1 MKRSLGTSLLVLLI
15 LLVTPATA
23 SAGFWAWLEEW
34 SGPGPFRGYT
44 ILFTACV
51 QDRFV
56 KASPIA
62 VNDAFHTE
70 QWKKAQAL
78 HALYV
83 KRADPDIPSDRALF
97 RRLLANPDPL
107 NLAVR
112 IAMTSALTGPAS
124 TRTAPPLSNPPGT
137 ESAPRESISLERVLD
152 TLVARAPELY
162 LRSEAENGPG
172 HEDGRPWCGY
182 FDYGRF
188 KASANDQRGFPDI
201 TTQMFDL
208 GPSARLHDGVDLGV
222 GFGWATFNGEG
233 VTAAPHLTV
242 TPFRLVMRPALIAV
256 PEAYR
261 KRWMGLVSIYWK
273 ETYVVGRLKAKD
285 FGSAKDPFQV
295 NGELIRSFGL
305 NVDIT
310 ALFPAKWGID

>member
-1 MKRSLGTSLLVLLI
+1 MKRSLAITLLVFLI
-15 LLVTPATA
+15 SLVRPAPA

-44 ILFTACV
+44 ILFTGCV
-51 QDRFV
+51 QDGFL
-56 KASPIA
+56 KASPVA
-62 VNDAFHTE
+62 VNDGFHVE
-70 QWKKAQAL
+70 QWKNAQGL
-78 HALYV
+78 HAVYV
-83 KRADPDIPSDRALF
+83 NRADSTIPSERALF

-112 IAMTSALTGPAS
+112 IALTSSL
-124 TRTAPPLSNPPGT
+124 TAPAATGAPKDLLSVQ
-137 ESAPRESISLERVLD
+137 RVLD
-152 TLVARAPELY
+152 TFITEAPDLY
-162 LRSEAENGPG
+162 KKPESEHGPG
-172 HEDGRPWCGY
+172 HDDQRLWCGY

-188 KASANDQRGFPDI
+188 KAPRNDERGFPAI

-208 GPSARLHDGVDLGV
+208 GPSARLHDGIDLGV
-222 GFGWATFNGEG
+222 GFGWATFNGDG
-233 VTAAPHLTV
+233 VTASPHITV

-261 KRWMGLVSIYWK
+261 KRWMGLVSVYWK
-273 ETYVVGRLKAKD
+273 ETYVVGKLSAKD
-285 FGSAKDPFQV
+285 FGSARDPFQV

-310 ALFPAKWGID
+310 SLFPAKWGFK